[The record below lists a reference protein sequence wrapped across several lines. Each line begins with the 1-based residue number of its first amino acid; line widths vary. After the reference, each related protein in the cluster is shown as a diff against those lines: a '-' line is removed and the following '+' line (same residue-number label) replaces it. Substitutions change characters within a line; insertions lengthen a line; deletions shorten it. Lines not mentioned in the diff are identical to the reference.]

1 MNKEQ
6 VIDIVGYGAWN
17 GGRLTD
23 NTIYEGKGMFFK
35 NGIPVNGR
43 TIEERIGV
51 RSRMAAPGNARIGTL
66 ALADLLKTIP
76 IDPQKIKILI
86 GATNVGEDKYEP
98 GPSIQHSYDL
108 LRRVCPDALCFDLYA
123 GCPGYNVA
131 VELLFVMSLAGQLKA
146 GDVSVVV
153 GAENLHRAQA
163 FPPMDTANIIFG
175 DDAMAT
181 AFQTESDRKSQKS
194 VWRSESFSIA
204 LERDFIGHIARVIRR
219 HNGNRKIDG
228 IIVDNQLGHLTYRI
242 PATAARIQQ
251 RLAEI
256 TYPAETEKGTW
267 EQFKNSLS
275 FYNQHIDSFAFD
287 IMTLAADTARVEEI
301 AAAYVLSGKYGCIVS
316 VFLSKDNT
324 AQLVFHSAD
333 GVAFKRPHYGIVDT
347 RTRTHGCFAGF
358 IEAQPVNGDVF
369 GTMDGKGVFLYAT
382 RGVREHIDA
391 LLSANRLTV
400 DDIDLF
406 IEHQANFAMI
416 PMTMEKLL
424 NGRHAE
430 LKQAVFN
437 VVADKM
443 ITNVHTRGN
452 CSVVCMQRLPY
463 DLSRGF
469 LEQDEINGYVVNR
482 NLTQLKKANIILS
495 DSVGAGMTRS
505 SFLRRK
511 RN

>member
-1 MNKEQ
+1 LNEEQ
-6 VIDIVGYGAWN
+6 VIDIVGYGAWS

-35 NGIPVNGR
+35 HGIPVNGR

-66 ALADLLKTIP
+66 ALADLLKTVP
-76 IDPQKIKILI
+76 IDPRKIKILI

-98 GPSIQHSYDL
+98 GPSIQHSYDI
-108 LRRVCPDALCFDLYA
+108 LRHVCPDALCFDLYA

-181 AFQTESDRKSQKS
+181 AFQTES
-194 VWRSESFSIA
+194 
-204 LERDFIGHIARVIRR
+204 
-219 HNGNRKIDG
+219 KIDG

-267 EQFKNSLS
+267 KQFKNSLS

-287 IMTLAADTARVEEI
+287 IMTLAADTTRVEEI

-333 GVAFKRPHYGIVDT
+333 GVAFRRPHYGIVDT

-406 IEHQANFAMI
+406 VEHQANFAMI

-424 NGRHAE
+424 NGRHAD

-469 LEQDEINGYVVNR
+469 LKQDAINGYVVNR